1 MRFQVER
8 NIARPDLY
16 RVFDR
21 SEKRFVLFNRFED
34 GKIIQSRS
42 YSYPLESLLDVRLHT
57 DQYFGCHA
65 GIMVNRSLKREGW
78 IIAQYNNLSD
88 IVNLVKDYPEEF
100 I

>member
-8 NIARPDLY
+8 NAARPDSY

-21 SEKRFVLFNRFED
+21 LEKRFVQFNLLED
-34 GKIIQSRS
+34 GKIIEHRS
-42 YSYPLESLLDVRLHT
+42 YSYHLESLLDIRLHT
-57 DQYFGCHA
+57 DRYFGA
-65 GIMVNRSLKREGW
+65 NSGVMVNRSIKRESN
-78 IIAQYNNLSD
+78 IIAYYDNLSD

>member
-8 NIARPDLY
+8 SAARPNKY

-21 SEKRFVLFNRFED
+21 AEKRFVQFNRLED
-34 GKIIQSRS
+34 GKIIEHRS
-42 YSYPLESLLDVRLHT
+42 YSYHLESLLDIHLHT
-57 DQYFGCHA
+57 DRYFGSHS
-65 GIMVNRSLKREGW
+65 GVMVNRSIKRESD
-78 IIAQYNNLSD
+78 IIAYYDKLSD